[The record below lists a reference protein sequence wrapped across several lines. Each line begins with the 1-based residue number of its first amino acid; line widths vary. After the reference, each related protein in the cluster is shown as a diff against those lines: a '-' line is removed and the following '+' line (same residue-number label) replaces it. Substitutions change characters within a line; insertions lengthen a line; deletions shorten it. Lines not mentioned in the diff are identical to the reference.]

1 MFNYLREL
9 GAGLVNAF
17 LAAII
22 LKMYFETFFEK
33 GKRKAF
39 AVICWLLYLG
49 WQILI
54 GMENVLPGYLN
65 MAISVS
71 LVSLVCIST
80 YKGGLLQKLLFS
92 ILFIVLWMALEFF
105 VGYVFML
112 GGSRY
117 IELYYTTVQFFGSL
131 LSKLL
136 AFLLIVSLRIFF
148 QNENIRKISNR
159 NNFILLLIPVGSMFV
174 VYNIFMLSAQMGDIR
189 YLKNALTSSV
199 IVFLINAIIFRLYLS
214 LSKEKEL
221 QKYNAVYKQQIE
233 LCEQHMREKEAVMTE
248 FRNARHD
255 IKQHIIVL
263 GRMLDNH
270 ESEQAADYLKRM
282 IEMDA
287 LNNTGISRTDNIVVD
302 SLINAKYAVALREKI
317 KFTADIHIPVQLPF
331 GGADISILLGNVLD
345 NAIEASVKIPEEKRY
360 IKCFMK
366 YEMNTLIISVVNAF
380 DGKLL
385 RNRDNKIITT
395 KNEPENHGIGLE
407 SVRQVA
413 EKYHGSYVVETKP
426 ETFIIKIILCDLP

>member
-1 MFNYLREL
+1 
-9 GAGLVNAF
+9 
-17 LAAII
+17 
-22 LKMYFETFFEK
+22 
-33 GKRKAF
+33 
-39 AVICWLLYLG
+39 
-49 WQILI
+49 
-54 GMENVLPGYLN
+54 MENVLPAYLN
-65 MAISVS
+65 VLISVS

-80 YKGGLLQKLLFS
+80 YKGGFLQKLLFS
-92 ILFIVLWMALEFF
+92 ILINALWMFLESL
-105 VGYVFML
+105 VGYLVML
-112 GGSRY
+112 NGN
-117 IELYYTTVQFFGSL
+117 YYTAIQFLGSL
-131 LSKLL
+131 FSKLL
-136 AFLLIVSLRIFF
+136 TLFLIISLRIFF
-148 QNENIRKISNR
+148 QNESIRNISNR
-159 NNFILLLIPVGSMFV
+159 NNFTLLLIPVGSIFV
-174 VYNIFMLSAQMGDIR
+174 VYNVFMLSVQMDDMR
-189 YLKNALTSSV
+189 YIENALTSSV

-233 LCEQHMREKEAVMTE
+233 LCEQHMREKETVMAE

-263 GRMLDNH
+263 GKMLDNH
-270 ESEQAADYLKRM
+270 ESEQAADYLKRL
-282 IEMDA
+282 IEMDV